1 MSVLQTKVLQE
12 AVVETC
18 RSEHVLTEAV
28 VIANYNLYDCNYD
41 YNNFKCDFL
50 LKIRKK
56 ANLTAFV
63 GYFDTFFDL
72 PQQIAFTTAP
82 HAVPTHWKQ
91 VVFYLKTPI
100 AVNEGDNISGQFQCS
115 RDKTDARA
123 IRIKISAFDQ
133 EFIFNLN

>member
-28 VIANYNLYDCNYD
+28 VIADYNLLLVNYD
-41 YNNFKCDFL
+41 YPNFKCDFM
-50 LKIRKK
+50 LKIKK
-56 ANLTAFV
+56 TGKFTAFV

-72 PQQIAFTTAP
+72 PQNVAFTTAP
-82 HAVPTHWKQ
+82 HATPTHWKQ

-123 IRIKISAFDQ
+123 IRIKIFAFDQ